1 MWYNAAMKTRTEP
14 ISQSLASLAEACTGG
29 LSDAVFFDIETTGLS
44 PKSAVL
50 YLIGAAFEE
59 EDRFVLCQ
67 YLAEDLSEE
76 EALLSAF
83 SERISG
89 KKRLF
94 HFNGTTFDVPFF
106 QARCRKYGLP
116 CALPEMEQ
124 TDLYRQIS
132 PYKNALKLSSCR
144 LKTLE
149 EFLGSHRAD
158 PFTGGQLIALYQEY
172 RISRDERL
180 LAAMLLHNADDIRGM
195 LSVLSM
201 LAYPALAG
209 AEAEPDRAEL
219 ASCTDYAGNPGK
231 ELLLPVRL
239 PLSLP
244 RPLALHAD
252 GVFFS
257 GKERSGLLKAP
268 VFCGELKHFYPDYK
282 NYSYLPEEDCAIH
295 RSVAVYVDKA
305 HRLPATPETCYTRRT
320 GEFLPLF
327 LPCGTKESAPE
338 EALFAPLFF
347 RQAPGRRGKAAPDA
361 ARHASAARSGSA
373 VRSSSAGRSA
383 SAGRPAGS
391 RGGQTPALPS
401 SGKGSGKNG
410 GGKPSSFR
418 EGYFEANG
426 AFLKN
431 GTLLSA
437 YAAHLLTHL
446 LKS

>member
-1 MWYNAAMKTRTEP
+1 MKTRTEP
-14 ISQSLASLAEACTGG
+14 ISQSLTALAKACADG

-59 EDRFVLCQ
+59 EGRFVLCQ

-116 CALPEMEQ
+116 CALAEMEQ

-132 PYKNALKLSSCR
+132 PFKNALKLPSCR
-144 LKTLE
+144 LKALE

-172 RISRDERL
+172 RSSRDERL

-209 AEAEPDRAEL
+209 AEAEPDRTEL
-219 ASCTDYAGNPGK
+219 ASCTDYAGNAGK

-239 PLSLP
+239 TLPLP

-257 GKERSGLLKAP
+257 GNGCSGLLKAP

-295 RSVAVYVDKA
+295 RSVAIYVDKA
-305 HRLPATPETCYTRRT
+305 HRVPATPETCYTRRS

-327 LPCGTKESAPE
+327 LPAGGKGDVPE
-338 EALFAPLFF
+338 EALFSPLFF
-347 RQAPGRRGKAAPDA
+347 RQAKERHGKA
-361 ARHASAARSGSA
+361 
-373 VRSSSAGRSA
+373 
-383 SAGRPAGS
+383 
-391 RGGQTPALPS
+391 
-401 SGKGSGKNG
+401 SGKNG
-410 GGKPSSFR
+410 SRKTEAFR
-418 EGYFEANG
+418 EGYFEAND

-431 GTLLSA
+431 GPLLSA

-446 LKS
+446 LRN